1 MFNQALYNQEKSIK
15 FQMTSMEKNLL
26 NPFTGATS
34 LRPRPKTAVSYKE
47 EVASNNTYNNTNN
60 RGRSARSTKSEQI
73 NMFYKNMSDR
83 STKIKLY
90 KTNQRN
96 LFKNEAVTGTAT
108 ATDDYKE
115 HDVTLTDTSAMM
127 MLDNNIENTEIEK
140 QKKKFQVD
148 RESVREKSKF
158 DFSRNYASRK
168 HSFKLAMNAFNTKI
182 EVFKP

>member
-1 MFNQALYNQEKSIK
+1 MFNQAMYNQEKSVK

-26 NPFTGATS
+26 NPFAGATS

-47 EVASNNTYNNTNN
+47 EVASNTTATN

-83 STKIKLY
+83 STRIKLY

-96 LFKNEAVTGTAT
+96 LAKNETVT
-108 ATDDYKE
+108 ATDDYKDR
-115 HDVTLTDTSAMM
+115 DVTLTDASAT
-127 MLDNNIENTEIEK
+127 MLDTNDEHAEAEK

-158 DFSRNYASRK
+158 DFSRNYATRK